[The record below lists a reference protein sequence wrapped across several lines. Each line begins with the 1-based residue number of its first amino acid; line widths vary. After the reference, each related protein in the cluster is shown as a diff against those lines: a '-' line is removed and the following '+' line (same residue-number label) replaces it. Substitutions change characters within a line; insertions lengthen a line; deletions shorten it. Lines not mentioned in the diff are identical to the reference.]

1 MNPVLLN
8 LIRSIRRLSM
18 VVVAYVVI
26 FGLIFYGMA
35 LQFSGR
41 ELERGLMESAL
52 NCAFVTL
59 GIKLLIDIF
68 FGNKLKVKA

>member
-18 VVVAYVVI
+18 VVAYVVI

-35 LQFSGR
+35 LQFSGK
-41 ELERGLMESAL
+41 ELEQDLMESAL
-52 NCAFVTL
+52 NWVFVAL

-68 FGNKLKVKA
+68 WGDKLKAKA

>member
-8 LIRSIRRLSM
+8 LIRTVRRLSM
-18 VVVAYVVI
+18 VVAYIVI

-41 ELERGLMESAL
+41 ELER
-52 NCAFVTL
+52 
-59 GIKLLIDIF
+59 
-68 FGNKLKVKA
+68 

>member
-8 LIRSIRRLSM
+8 PIRTVRRLSM
-18 VVVAYVVI
+18 VVAYIVI

-41 ELERGLMESAL
+41 ELERGLMESSL
-52 NCAFVTL
+52 HCAFVAL
-59 GIKLLIDIF
+59 GTRLLIDIF
-68 FGNKLKVKA
+68 FGDKLKAKA

>member
-18 VVVAYVVI
+18 VVVYVVI

-52 NCAFVTL
+52 NCAFVAL

-68 FGNKLKVKA
+68 FGDKLKVKA

>member
-18 VVVAYVVI
+18 VVAYVVI

-52 NCAFVTL
+52 NCAFVAL

-68 FGNKLKVKA
+68 FGDKLKVKA